1 MRKIT
6 LIVSLILCTTFLFSQ
21 TSTNYKIKNSVF
33 DQGGSACLS
42 SNYKIVC
49 AIGQTGTI
57 GNSSNP
63 TMLLSSGFINQN
75 LISSFFRVRSEVAT
89 AAGWNLM
96 SIPLILDNMEV
107 STIFPS
113 AASNAYS
120 YNNGYSIANSLV
132 NGSGYWLKFG
142 NGVSPSVEVTGIK
155 PTQNIN
161 LSSGWNIIGLYE
173 RNIAVTNITTVP
185 AGIITS
191 NFFGYSNGY
200 IIPDTLKS
208 GKGYWIKANQAGVID
223 IAGSYIAKENIA
235 SNEIGSSWSSIE
247 LTDAGGKEGI
257 LYFTD
262 KESDI
267 AGFELPP
274 IPPNG
279 IFDFRFTTDRLVE
292 ELNSGMKEIKISS
305 AEYPIKL
312 KAVGTELK
320 ITDLLGGKIVNKVIK
335 PGESI
340 TINNSAIEILSVE
353 RITVPDQF
361 KLYQN
366 YPNPFNPATTIKYSL
381 PQAMN
386 VTIKI
391 YDVLGREVITLV
403 NGNKDAG
410 NYEVEFH
417 ASNLSSGIYFY
428 RLKTDRYTEI
438 KKMILSK

>member
-6 LIVSLILCTTFLFSQ
+6 LIVLLILCTTFLFSQ
-21 TSTNYKIKNSVF
+21 ASTNYKIKNSVF

-42 SNYKIVC
+42 SNYKLVC

-63 TMLLSSGFINQN
+63 TMLLYSGFLNPN
-75 LISSFFRVRSEVAT
+75 LSNSYMMMRSIVSIAT
-89 AAGWNLM
+89 GWNLI

-120 YNNGYSIANSLV
+120 YNNGYSIASSFE

-142 NGVSPSVEVTGIK
+142 AEVSPVELTGIRA
-155 PTQNIN
+155 TQNIN
-161 LSSGWNIIGLYE
+161 LSSGWNIIGLDE
-173 RNIAVTNITTVP
+173 RNIAVTNISTIP
-185 AGIITS
+185 IGILTS

-223 IAGSYIAKENIA
+223 FAGSYSAKENFV
-235 SNEIGSSWSSIE
+235 SNEIGSSWSSIG
-247 LTDAGGKEGI
+247 LKDAGGKEGI
-257 LYFTD
+257 LYFTNN
-262 KESDI
+262 ESDLSKY
-267 AGFELPP
+267 ELPP

-279 IFDFRFTTDRLVE
+279 IFDFRFTTNRMVE
-292 ELNSGMKEIKISS
+292 ELNSGTKEIKISS
-305 AEYPIKL
+305 AEYPVKL
-312 KAVGTELK
+312 KAAGTELK
-320 ITDLLGGKIVNKVIK
+320 ITDILGGKIVNKTIK
-335 PGESI
+335 PGETI
-340 TINNSAIEILSVE
+340 TISNPAIELLSVE
-353 RITVPDQF
+353 RIIVPEQF

-366 YPNPFNPATTIKYSL
+366 FPNPFNPATIIKYSL

-391 YDVLGREVITLV
+391 FDVLGREVVTLV
-403 NGNKDAG
+403 NANMDAG
-410 NYEVEFH
+410 NYEVEFQ

-428 RLKTDRYTEI
+428 RLKTDRNTEI